1 MDDRAFD
8 YLVQADPHVQDMFM
22 AEFQPPR
29 RWGTLASYFKFSP
42 GILDG

>member
-29 RWGTLASYFKFSP
+29 RWGTLASLYVFT
-42 GILDG
+42 GIF

>member
-29 RWGTLASYFKFSP
+29 RWGTLASYMFSRAFF
-42 GILDG
+42 DG

>member
-22 AEFQPPR
+22 AEFQPQR
-29 RWGTLASYFKFSP
+29 RMDLGEL
-42 GILDG
+42 